1 MAADRYAQSRKGICM
16 RNAQLTRSTNETSV
30 RVSIEID
37 GMGTGEIDTGIGFF
51 DHMLELFS
59 RHGGFDLTVA
69 APGDLRVD
77 GHHTVEDVGIVLGK
91 ALASAVGEK
100 RGIRR
105 YGNASIPMD
114 ETLATCALD
123 ISGRPFLVVKAEY
136 SGERVGDFDTALTEE
151 FFRALAFNAGITL
164 HLSCEYGTNDHH
176 KIEAMF
182 KAFARALRMAASMD
196 PDFSDR
202 IPSTK
207 GVLE

>member
-1 MAADRYAQSRKGICM
+1 MKKGGISSM
-16 RNAQLTRSTNETSV
+16 RNAQLTRTTNETTV
-30 RVSIEID
+30 RVHLDVD
-37 GMGTGEIDTGIGFF
+37 GLGTSEIDTGIGFF
-51 DHMLELFS
+51 DHMLDLLA
-59 RHGGFDLTVA
+59 RHGGLDLTVA
-69 APGDLRVD
+69 ASGDLRVD

-91 ALASAVGEK
+91 TIAAALGEK
-100 RGIRR
+100 RGINR
-105 YGNASIPMD
+105 YGHAVIPMD

-136 SGERVGDFDTALTEE
+136 AGERVGDFDTSLTEE

-182 KAFARALRMAASMD
+182 KAFARALRMAASID

>member
-1 MAADRYAQSRKGICM
+1 M
-16 RNAQLTRSTNETSV
+16 RNAQLTRTTTETTV
-30 RVSIEID
+30 RVHLDVD
-37 GMGTGEIDTGIGFF
+37 GLGTSEIDTGIGFF
-51 DHMLELFS
+51 DHMLDLLA
-59 RHGGFDLTVA
+59 RHGGLDLTVA
-69 APGDLRVD
+69 ASGDLRVD
-77 GHHTVEDVGIVLGK
+77 GHHTVEDVGIVIGK
-91 ALASAVGEK
+91 TIAAALGEK
-100 RGIRR
+100 RGINR
-105 YGNASIPMD
+105 YGHAVIPMD

-123 ISGRPFLVVKAEY
+123 ISGRPFLVVKADY
-136 SGERVGDFDTALTEE
+136 AGERVGDFDTSLTEE

-182 KAFARALRMAASMD
+182 KAFARALRMAAAID

>member
-1 MAADRYAQSRKGICM
+1 M
-16 RNAQLTRSTNETSV
+16 RNAQLTRTTNETTV
-30 RVSIEID
+30 RVHLDVD
-37 GMGTGEIDTGIGFF
+37 GLGTSEIDTGIGFF
-51 DHMLELFS
+51 DHMLDLLA
-59 RHGGFDLTVA
+59 RHGGLNLTVA
-69 APGDLRVD
+69 ASGDLRVD
-77 GHHTVEDVGIVLGK
+77 GHHTVEDVGIVIGK
-91 ALASAVGEK
+91 TIAAALGEK
-100 RGIRR
+100 RGINR
-105 YGNASIPMD
+105 YGHAVIPMD

-123 ISGRPFLVVKAEY
+123 ISGRPFLVVKADY
-136 SGERVGDFDTALTEE
+136 AGERVGDFDTALTEE

-182 KAFARALRMAASMD
+182 KAFARALRMAASID

>member
-1 MAADRYAQSRKGICM
+1 MKKGGISSM
-16 RNAQLTRSTNETSV
+16 RNAQLTRTTNETTV
-30 RVSIEID
+30 RVHLDVD
-37 GMGTGEIDTGIGFF
+37 GLGTSEIDTGIGFF
-51 DHMLELFS
+51 DHMLDLLA
-59 RHGGFDLTVA
+59 RHGGLDLTVA
-69 APGDLRVD
+69 ASGDLRVD

-91 ALASAVGEK
+91 TIAAALGEK
-100 RGIRR
+100 RGINR
-105 YGNASIPMD
+105 YGHAVIPMD

-123 ISGRPFLVVKAEY
+123 ISGRPFLVVKADY
-136 SGERVGDFDTALTEE
+136 AGERVGDFDTALTEE

-182 KAFARALRMAASMD
+182 KAFARALRMAASID

>member
-1 MAADRYAQSRKGICM
+1 M

-37 GMGTGEIDTGIGFF
+37 GMGTGEIDSGIGFF

-69 APGDLRVD
+69 AQGDLRVD

-114 ETLATCALD
+114 ETLATCSLD
-123 ISGRPFLVVKAEY
+123 ISGRPFLVLRAEY
-136 SGERVGDFDTALTEE
+136 SSDRVGDFDTELVEE
-151 FFRALAFNAGITL
+151 FFRAVAFNAGITL
-164 HLSCEYGTNDHH
+164 HIRCEYGTNDHH

-182 KAFARALRMAASMD
+182 KAFARALREALSID
-196 PDFSDR
+196 PDFADQ

-207 GVLE
+207 GILE

>member
-1 MAADRYAQSRKGICM
+1 M
-16 RNAQLTRSTNETSV
+16 RNAQLTRTTNETTV
-30 RVSIEID
+30 RVHLDVD
-37 GMGTGEIDTGIGFF
+37 GLGTSEIDTGIGFF
-51 DHMLELFS
+51 DHMLDLLA
-59 RHGGFDLTVA
+59 RHGGLDLTVA
-69 APGDLRVD
+69 ASGDLRVD
-77 GHHTVEDVGIVLGK
+77 GHHTVEDVGIVIGK
-91 ALASAVGEK
+91 TIAAALGEK
-100 RGIRR
+100 RGINR
-105 YGNASIPMD
+105 YGHAVIPMD

-123 ISGRPFLVVKAEY
+123 ISGRPFLVVKADY
-136 SGERVGDFDTALTEE
+136 AGERVGDFDTALTEE

-182 KAFARALRMAASMD
+182 KAFARALRMAASID

>member
-1 MAADRYAQSRKGICM
+1 M

-37 GMGTGEIDTGIGFF
+37 GMGTGEIDSGIGFF

-69 APGDLRVD
+69 AQGDLRVD

-100 RGIRR
+100 QGIRR

-114 ETLATCALD
+114 ETLATCSLD
-123 ISGRPFLVVKAEY
+123 ISGRPFLVLRAEY
-136 SGERVGDFDTALTEE
+136 SSDRVGDFDTELVEE
-151 FFRALAFNAGITL
+151 FFRAVAFNAGITL
-164 HLSCEYGTNDHH
+164 HIRCEYGTNDHH

-182 KAFARALRMAASMD
+182 KAFARALREALSID
-196 PDFSDR
+196 PDFADQ

-207 GVLE
+207 GILE

>member
-1 MAADRYAQSRKGICM
+1 M
-16 RNAQLTRSTNETSV
+16 RNAQLTRTTNETTV
-30 RVSIEID
+30 RVHLDVD
-37 GMGTGEIDTGIGFF
+37 GLGTSEIDTGIGFF
-51 DHMLELFS
+51 DHMLDLLA
-59 RHGGFDLTVA
+59 RHGGLDLTVA
-69 APGDLRVD
+69 ASGDLRVD

-91 ALASAVGEK
+91 TIAAALGEK
-100 RGIRR
+100 RGINR
-105 YGNASIPMD
+105 YGHAVIPMD

-123 ISGRPFLVVKAEY
+123 ISGRPFLVIKAEY
-136 SGERVGDFDTALTEE
+136 SGERVGDFDTSLTEE

-182 KAFARALRMAASMD
+182 KAFARALRMAASID

>member
-1 MAADRYAQSRKGICM
+1 M
-16 RNAQLTRSTNETSV
+16 RNAQLTRTTNETTV
-30 RVSIEID
+30 RVHLDVD
-37 GMGTGEIDTGIGFF
+37 GLGTSEIDTGIGFF
-51 DHMLELFS
+51 DHMLDLLA
-59 RHGGFDLTVA
+59 RHGGLDLTVA
-69 APGDLRVD
+69 ASGDLRVD

-91 ALASAVGEK
+91 TIAAALGEK
-100 RGIRR
+100 RGINR
-105 YGNASIPMD
+105 YGHAVIPMD

-123 ISGRPFLVVKAEY
+123 ISGRPFLVVKADY
-136 SGERVGDFDTALTEE
+136 AGERVGDFDTALTEE

-182 KAFARALRMAASMD
+182 KAFARALRMAASID

>member
-1 MAADRYAQSRKGICM
+1 M
-16 RNAQLTRSTNETSV
+16 RNAQLTRTTTETTV
-30 RVSIEID
+30 RVHLDVD
-37 GMGTGEIDTGIGFF
+37 GLGTSEIDTGIGFF
-51 DHMLELFS
+51 DHMLDLLA
-59 RHGGFDLTVA
+59 RHGGLDLTVA
-69 APGDLRVD
+69 ASGDLRVD
-77 GHHTVEDVGIVLGK
+77 GHHTVEDVGIVIGK
-91 ALASAVGEK
+91 TIAAALGEK
-100 RGIRR
+100 RGINR
-105 YGNASIPMD
+105 YGHAVIPMD

-136 SGERVGDFDTALTEE
+136 AGERVGDFDTSLTEE

-182 KAFARALRMAASMD
+182 KAFARALRMAASID

>member
-1 MAADRYAQSRKGICM
+1 VTTAPKRRAELRRDTKE
-16 RNAQLTRSTNETSV
+16 TRI
-30 RVSIEID
+30 RVALDLD
-37 GMGTGEIDTGIGFF
+37 GSGQAKLATGIGFF
-51 DHMLELFS
+51 DHMLEQIA
-59 RHGGFDLTVA
+59 RHALVDLEVEA
-69 APGDLRVD
+69 EGDLHVD

-91 ALASAVGEK
+91 TIAAALGEK
-100 RGIRR
+100 RGINR
-105 YGNASIPMD
+105 YGHAVIPMD

-136 SGERVGDFDTALTEE
+136 AGERVGDFDTSLTEE

-182 KAFARALRMAASMD
+182 KAFARALRMAASID

>member
-1 MAADRYAQSRKGICM
+1 M
-16 RNAQLTRSTNETSV
+16 RNAQLTRTTNETTV
-30 RVSIEID
+30 RVHLDVD
-37 GMGTGEIDTGIGFF
+37 GLGTSEIDTGIGFF
-51 DHMLELFS
+51 DHMLDLLA
-59 RHGGFDLTVA
+59 RHGGLDLTVA
-69 APGDLRVD
+69 ASGDLRVD

-91 ALASAVGEK
+91 TIAAALGEK
-100 RGIRR
+100 RGINR
-105 YGNASIPMD
+105 YGHAVIPMD

-136 SGERVGDFDTALTEE
+136 AGERVGDFDTSLTEE

-182 KAFARALRMAASMD
+182 KAFARALRMAASID

>member
-1 MAADRYAQSRKGICM
+1 M
-16 RNAQLTRSTNETSV
+16 RNAQLTRTTNETTV
-30 RVSIEID
+30 RVHLDVD
-37 GMGTGEIDTGIGFF
+37 GLGTSEIDTGIGFF
-51 DHMLELFS
+51 DHMLDLLA
-59 RHGGFDLTVA
+59 RHGGLDLTVA
-69 APGDLRVD
+69 ASGDLRVD

-91 ALASAVGEK
+91 TIAAALGEK
-100 RGIRR
+100 RGITR
-105 YGNASIPMD
+105 YGHAVIPMD
-114 ETLATCALD
+114 ETLASCALD
-123 ISGRPFLVVKAEY
+123 ISGRPFLVIKAEY

>member
-1 MAADRYAQSRKGICM
+1 M
-16 RNAQLTRSTNETSV
+16 RNAQLTRTTNETTV
-30 RVSIEID
+30 RVHLDVD
-37 GMGTGEIDTGIGFF
+37 GLGTSEIDTGIGFF
-51 DHMLELFS
+51 DHMLDLLA
-59 RHGGFDLTVA
+59 RHGGLDLTVA
-69 APGDLRVD
+69 ASGDLRVD

-91 ALASAVGEK
+91 TIAAALGEK
-100 RGIRR
+100 RGITR
-105 YGNASIPMD
+105 YGHAVIPMD

>member
-1 MAADRYAQSRKGICM
+1 M
-16 RNAQLTRSTNETSV
+16 RNAQLTRTTNETTV
-30 RVSIEID
+30 RVHLDVD
-37 GMGTGEIDTGIGFF
+37 GLGTSEIDTGIGFF
-51 DHMLELFS
+51 DHMLDLLA
-59 RHGGFDLTVA
+59 RHGGLDLTVA
-69 APGDLRVD
+69 ASGDLRVD
-77 GHHTVEDVGIVLGK
+77 GHHTVEDVGIVIGK
-91 ALASAVGEK
+91 TIAAALGEK
-100 RGIRR
+100 RGINR
-105 YGNASIPMD
+105 YGHAVIPMD

-123 ISGRPFLVVKAEY
+123 ISGRPFLVVKADY
-136 SGERVGDFDTALTEE
+136 AGERVGDFDTSLTEE

-182 KAFARALRMAASMD
+182 KAFARALRMAASID